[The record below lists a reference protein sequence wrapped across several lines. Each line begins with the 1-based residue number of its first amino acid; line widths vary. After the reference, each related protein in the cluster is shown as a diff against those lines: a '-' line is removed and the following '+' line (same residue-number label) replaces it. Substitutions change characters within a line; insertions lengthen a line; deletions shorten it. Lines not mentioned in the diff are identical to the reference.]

1 MSLSKFES
9 EVKLVNR
16 GREVAYSRLSDLRN
30 LEGLKTG
37 LSDPA
42 VRERLSS
49 QVPADKLESMA
60 KYVEGMTFTEDSIS
74 ISSPVG
80 DITLRL
86 VEREEPK
93 LLKFASEGGPL
104 PLYLWVQLLPKGDE
118 QSLMRVTV
126 GTEVNFFMKGM
137 VAKPLQ
143 QAADGLAS
151 MLSQVGGF

>member
-74 ISSPVG
+74 IS
-80 DITLRL
+80 
-86 VEREEPK
+86 
-93 LLKFASEGGPL
+93 
-104 PLYLWVQLLPKGDE
+104 
-118 QSLMRVTV
+118 
-126 GTEVNFFMKGM
+126 
-137 VAKPLQ
+137 
-143 QAADGLAS
+143 
-151 MLSQVGGF
+151 